1 MATAPARG
9 GPPNEDA
16 MVRRSHPLLPR
27 RERVPYTFPDST
39 PHVYQKLCLGCA
51 LTPPPL
57 SRIWQMQ
64 LPPIA
69 EPRPPP
75 PPPEKLSENWM
86 VDRLHHVGQ
95 LLDWMAGD
103 SLRGSV
109 KFLSRAHGEDTR
121 AKAQELLEKAVSSSM
136 GETKDKPIGSPALWA
151 ILLAQQAHA
160 LQHGWEV
167 ADHPERWCVRA
178 MHALLHERQ
187 KQSVG
192 LEGGSRAR
200 RDTST
205 VGRGLGG
212 AQQVRDPPPPTPPTP
227 RTSPPP
233 SSSPLRA
240 AGRPQRR
247 GGAHAPAPRG
257 RAR

>member
-1 MATAPARG
+1 M
-9 GPPNEDA
+9 
-16 MVRRSHPLLPR
+16 
-27 RERVPYTFPDST
+27 
-39 PHVYQKLCLGCA
+39 YQKLCLGCA
-51 LTPPPL
+51 LTPL

-75 PPPEKLSENWM
+75 PPPEKLDEQWK
-86 VDRLHHVGQ
+86 VDRLHHVGR

-103 SLRGSV
+103 SLRGGV

-121 AKAQELLEKAVSSSM
+121 AKAQELLEKAVRDSL
-136 GETKDKPIGSPALWA
+136 GETKNPSTIGSPALWA

-167 ADHPERWCVRA
+167 TERPERWCVRA

-187 KQSVG
+187 NQSVR
-192 LEGGSRAR
+192 LEGGSRAP
-200 RDTST
+200 RDTRT

-212 AQQVRDPPPPTPPTP
+212 AQQVRDLHPHPHPPDLTPFPLALARSWPAAAARMRACARSAWTSSVMTMRSKP
-227 RTSPPP
+227 RWVAVPH
-233 SSSPLRA
+233 
-240 AGRPQRR
+240 GW
-247 GGAHAPAPRG
+247 G
-257 RAR
+257 